1 MIRNLAQLAY
11 RLDEWLQTKLGRP
24 YNALLGIGLV
34 LGLIHQFQ
42 DLPKDFTRGGGVSTL
57 LIAAMDVALLVN
69 QAGQFHQHMERRRAM
84 PKRRRLKRGEGKAVA
99 KQTLQQTSSSSGQ
112 PQADPGDPS

>member
-24 YNALLGIGLV
+24 YNALLGVGLV

-42 DLPKDFTRGGGVSTL
+42 DLPKDFARGGGVSTL

-69 QAGQFHQHMERRRAM
+69 QAGQFHQHLERRRTM
-84 PKRRRLKRGEGKAVA
+84 PKRLKRRAGKDVA
-99 KQTLQQTSSSSGQ
+99 K
-112 PQADPGDPS
+112 AEGDKA

>member
-11 RLDEWLQTKLGRP
+11 HLDEWLQTKLGRP
-24 YNALLGIGLV
+24 YNALLGVGLV
-34 LGLIHQFQ
+34 LGLAHQFQ
-42 DLPKDFTRGGGVSTL
+42 DLPKDFAHGGGVSTL

-84 PKRRRLKRGEGKAVA
+84 PKRRLLRRGDGKAIA
-99 KQTLQQTSSSSGQ
+99 KTDDDE
-112 PQADPGDPS
+112 A

>member
-11 RLDEWLQTKLGRP
+11 RLDEWLQTKFGRP
-24 YNALLGIGLV
+24 YNAFLGAGLV

-42 DLPKDFTRGGGVSTL
+42 DLPKDLARGGGVSTL

-69 QAGQFHQHMERRRAM
+69 QAGQFHQHLERRRTM
-84 PKRRRLKRGEGKAVA
+84 PKRLKRGGDKDLA
-99 KQTLQQTSSSSGQ
+99 KV
-112 PQADPGDPS
+112 DGDKG